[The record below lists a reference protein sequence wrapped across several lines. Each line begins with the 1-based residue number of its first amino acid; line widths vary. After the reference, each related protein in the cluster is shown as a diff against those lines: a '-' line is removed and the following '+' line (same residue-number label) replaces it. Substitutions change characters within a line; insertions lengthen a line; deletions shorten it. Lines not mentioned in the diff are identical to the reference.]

1 MQDAAKADELYY
13 DPYSV
18 ELNMNPYPV
27 FARIREEAPL
37 YYNDKHDFY
46 ALSRFD
52 DVNKRPAL
60 RRHDARAW
68 NPVVNLAQEVTGIVG
83 QVRNAL
89 VHRIRHAAHHTRS
102 MNASAPADFGA
113 VI

>member
-1 MQDAAKADELYY
+1 MTISAENSDVQEAATADVLYY

-52 DVNKRPAL
+52 DVNKAKVEVLADAGFRGRDRYAL
-60 RRHDARAW
+60 ERA
-68 NPVVNLAQEVTGIVG
+68 PG
-83 QVRNAL
+83 
-89 VHRIRHAAHHTRS
+89 
-102 MNASAPADFGA
+102 
-113 VI
+113 